1 MLTINTNVASLQAQK
16 NLSGA
21 QFNLNKAIDHLSSG
35 LRITSA
41 ADDAAGMA
49 QAMDAM
55 DEIAKLNAAARDAQK
70 GLAKVQTAE
79 GYLNE
84 ATNILVRLDELA
96 NATDT
101 ADSATEVSALQAR
114 LGQISTALG
123 STEISAIV
131 GDDTS
136 VNIST
141 TTMST
146 NTGTLDLD
154 TVKSIREDL
163 GATANALQGALG
175 SLQTA
180 ITNKSGELSA
190 IQDVDVAE
198 ETSKLSR
205 SQVLAQAGVAT
216 LAQANQ
222 LPQMALKLLG

>member
-1 MLTINTNVASLQAQK
+1 MLTVNTNVASLQAQK
-16 NLSGA
+16 NLNGA
-21 QFNLNKAIDHLSSG
+21 SFSLNKAIDHLSAG

-41 ADDAAGMA
+41 ADDASGMA

-55 DEIAKLNAAARDAQK
+55 DEIAKLNAAARDTQK

-96 NATDT
+96 NVTD
-101 ADSATEVSALQAR
+101 DSASDTEVTALNAR
-114 LGQISTALG
+114 LGQISDALG
-123 STEISAIV
+123 TDEISAVV
-131 GDDTS
+131 GDAKATNITTS
-136 VNIST
+136 K
-141 TTMST
+141 MST
-146 NTGTLDLD
+146 SGTLTLD
-154 TVKSIREDL
+154 SVKTIREDL

-180 ITNKSGELSA
+180 IANKSGELSA